1 MYSIDSCYNA
11 DPVVSHPCLYH
22 SPTPYMCGGAGS
34 MITRLVMCRWPV
46 LAQAGRGGA
55 AADAGAEEARGQ
67 GQERHPLRGGRDGD
81 PDPHHGQDIQG
92 DTGYAGAGHRQP

>member
-1 MYSIDSCYNA
+1 
-11 DPVVSHPCLYH
+11 
-22 SPTPYMCGGAGS
+22 MCGGAGS
-34 MITRLVMCRWPV
+34 LITRLVMCRWPV

-92 DTGYAGAGHRQP
+92 DTGHAGPGLVLCSAPSVPQPVVQSRRRPLLGPSPG

>member
-1 MYSIDSCYNA
+1 
-11 DPVVSHPCLYH
+11 
-22 SPTPYMCGGAGS
+22 
-34 MITRLVMCRWPV
+34 MCRWPV

-67 GQERHPLRGGRDGD
+67 GQERHPLRGGWDGD

-92 DTGYAGAGHRQP
+92 DTGHAGAGHRQLVLQKGPSKGS